1 MSSASDIAHRQPFH
15 QFSMIEIDGNIYYLS
30 SLHADDCIIN
40 YSQTMSTH
48 LLEMFTTYTHS
59 LSTQKITTVVFENI
73 PPPAPSATTAPQ
85 QPPEKKV
92 VGFWNPQLSKF
103 ILHNA

>member
-1 MSSASDIAHRQPFH
+1 MSSASDIAQPSH
-15 QFSMIEIDGNIYYLS
+15 QFSMIEIDGNIYYLA

-40 YSQTMSTH
+40 YSHTMSTA
-48 LLEMFTTYTHS
+48 LLETFTSYSHS

-73 PPPAPSATTAPQ
+73 PPAPSAPQ

>member
-1 MSSASDIAHRQPFH
+1 MSSASSIAHQQPSH

-40 YSQTMSTH
+40 YSHTMSTH

-73 PPPAPSATTAPQ
+73 PPAPSAPEQT

-103 ILHNA
+103 ILHNS

>member
-1 MSSASDIAHRQPFH
+1 MSSDSAIAHQHSTHR
-15 QFSMIEIDGNIYYLS
+15 FSMIEIDGNIYYIA

-40 YSQTMSTH
+40 YSHTMSTH

-73 PPPAPSATTAPQ
+73 QPTAN

>member
-1 MSSASDIAHRQPFH
+1 MSSASAIAQPSH

-40 YSQTMSTH
+40 YSHTMSTA
-48 LLEMFTTYTHS
+48 LLETFTTYTHS
-59 LSTQKITTVVFENI
+59 LSNQKITTVVFENV
-73 PPPAPSATTAPQ
+73 
-85 QPPEKKV
+85 PPEKKV

>member
-1 MSSASDIAHRQPFH
+1 MSSSSAIAHQQPSH
-15 QFSMIEIDGNIYYLS
+15 PFSMIEIDGNIYYLA

-40 YSQTMSTH
+40 YSHTMSTH

-73 PPPAPSATTAPQ
+73 QPTAN

>member
-1 MSSASDIAHRQPFH
+1 MSSASSIAQPSH

-30 SLHADDCIIN
+30 SLHAEDCIIN
-40 YSQTMSTH
+40 YSHTMSTH

-73 PPPAPSATTAPQ
+73 PPAPSAPEQT

-103 ILHNA
+103 ILHNS

>member
-1 MSSASDIAHRQPFH
+1 MSSASAIAHQHPSH
-15 QFSMIEIDGNIYYLS
+15 QFSLIEIDGNIYYLS

-40 YSQTMSTH
+40 YSHTMSTA
-48 LLEMFTTYTHS
+48 LLEMFTTYTHT
-59 LSTQKITTVVFENI
+59 LSNQKIITVVFENV
-73 PPPAPSATTAPQ
+73 PPEPSTTTAPE

>member
-1 MSSASDIAHRQPFH
+1 MSSSSAIAHQQPSH
-15 QFSMIEIDGNIYYLS
+15 PFSMIEIDGNIYYLA

-40 YSQTMSTH
+40 YSHTMSTH

-73 PPPAPSATTAPQ
+73 QPAPSAPQ

>member
-1 MSSASDIAHRQPFH
+1 MSSDSAIAHEQPSH
-15 QFSMIEIDGNIYYLS
+15 PFSMIEIDGNIYYLA

-40 YSQTMSTH
+40 YSHTMSTH

-73 PPPAPSATTAPQ
+73 QPTVN

-103 ILHNA
+103 ILHNS

>member
-1 MSSASDIAHRQPFH
+1 MSSTSAIAQPSR

-40 YSQTMSTH
+40 YSHTMSTH

-73 PPPAPSATTAPQ
+73 PPPAPSDTTTPQ
-85 QPPEKKV
+85 QPPEKRV
-92 VGFWNPQLSKF
+92 VGFWHPQLSKF

>member
-1 MSSASDIAHRQPFH
+1 MSSASAIAQSSH

-40 YSQTMSTH
+40 YSHTMSTH

-73 PPPAPSATTAPQ
+73 PPPAPSDTTTPQ

>member
-1 MSSASDIAHRQPFH
+1 MSSDSAIVHQQPTH
-15 QFSMIEIDGNIYYLS
+15 PFSMIEIDGNIYYLA

-40 YSQTMSTH
+40 YSHTMSTH

-73 PPPAPSATTAPQ
+73 QPTAN

-103 ILHNA
+103 ILHNS

>member
-1 MSSASDIAHRQPFH
+1 MSFASAIAQPSH

-40 YSQTMSTH
+40 YSHTMSTA
-48 LLEMFTTYTHS
+48 LLETFTTYTHS
-59 LSTQKITTVVFENI
+59 LSTQKIITVVFENV
-73 PPPAPSATTAPQ
+73 PPEPSATTAPE

>member
-1 MSSASDIAHRQPFH
+1 MSSASAIAQPSR

-40 YSQTMSTH
+40 YSHTMSTH

-73 PPPAPSATTAPQ
+73 PPPSPSDTTTPQ
-85 QPPEKKV
+85 QPPEKRV
-92 VGFWNPQLSKF
+92 VGFWHPQLSKF

>member
-1 MSSASDIAHRQPFH
+1 MSSASSIAQPSH
-15 QFSMIEIDGNIYYLS
+15 QVSMIEIDGNIYYLS

-40 YSQTMSTH
+40 YSHTMSTH

-73 PPPAPSATTAPQ
+73 PPAPSAPEQT

-103 ILHNA
+103 ILHNS

>member
-1 MSSASDIAHRQPFH
+1 MSSASAIAQPSH
-15 QFSMIEIDGNIYYLS
+15 HFSMIEIDGNIYYLS

-40 YSQTMSTH
+40 YSHTMSTA
-48 LLEMFTTYTHS
+48 LLETFTSYSHS

-73 PPPAPSATTAPQ
+73 PPATPSDTTTPG

-92 VGFWNPQLSKF
+92 VGFWHPQLSKF

>member
-1 MSSASDIAHRQPFH
+1 MSSASAIAQPSH

-30 SLHADDCIIN
+30 SLHAEDCIIN
-40 YSQTMSTH
+40 YSHTMSTH

-73 PPPAPSATTAPQ
+73 PPPSPSDTTTPQ
-85 QPPEKKV
+85 QPPEKRV
-92 VGFWNPQLSKF
+92 VGFWHPQLSKF
-103 ILHNA
+103 ILHNS

>member
-1 MSSASDIAHRQPFH
+1 MSSSSAIAHQQPTH
-15 QFSMIEIDGNIYYLS
+15 KFSMIEIDGNIYYLS

-40 YSQTMSTH
+40 YSHTMSTH

-73 PPPAPSATTAPQ
+73 PPHAN